1 MKTKIAALVT
11 ATALAC
17 SCLPATAFAYT
28 NVTSWSAKNAK
39 SSFVYHDTQT
49 IKVSGVKHVGVDVSE
64 HNGSIDWKKVKAD
77 GIDYAIIRCGFGWD
91 KKRTDRTNGSQED
104 YRFVTNVKNARAA
117 GLKVGVYLY
126 SYAWNKETALKEA
139 AFTLKLLKKAG
150 LTPSNTDLPV
160 YYDLEEQYGTSRPCV
175 PEKNSRGQVIDSHK
189 ISNYTLASMA
199 KAYCSTIKA
208 AGFKAGVYANT
219 TWWKKYM
226 TYTNSEG
233 KTVQYPT
240 YGKYSRW
247 VAQYG
252 KSCDYT
258 GSKGAWQFTSKGKVN
273 GLGSKTDVSF
283 FYRDYVAQ
291 RKYSVT
297 YKLNGGTNSSSNPK
311 TYYSTKSYT
320 LYNPNRLG
328 YVFKGWYTSSSY
340 ATQVTSIKKG
350 SSGNKTFYA
359 KWARRVSPFQVK
371 VVPGTGLNVR
381 STYSTSGTVTG
392 RLDQGDVVTIN
403 TVYKDWGRLSSGKGW
418 ISLAYC
424 KKA

>member
-1 MKTKIAALVT
+1 M
-11 ATALAC
+11 
-17 SCLPATAFAYT
+17 
-28 NVTSWSAKNAK
+28 
-39 SSFVYHDTQT
+39 
-49 IKVSGVKHVGVDVSE
+49 
-64 HNGSIDWKKVKAD
+64 
-77 GIDYAIIRCGFGWD
+77 
-91 KKRTDRTNGSQED
+91 
-104 YRFVTNVKNARAA
+104 
-117 GLKVGVYLY
+117 
-126 SYAWNKETALKEA
+126 
-139 AFTLKLLKKAG
+139 
-150 LTPSNTDLPV
+150 
-160 YYDLEEQYGTSRPCV
+160 
-175 PEKNSRGQVIDSHK
+175 
-189 ISNYTLASMA
+189 
-199 KAYCSTIKA
+199 
-208 AGFKAGVYANT
+208 
-219 TWWKKYM
+219 
-226 TYTNSEG
+226 
-233 KTVQYPT
+233 
-240 YGKYSRW
+240 
-247 VAQYG
+247 
-252 KSCDYT
+252 
-258 GSKGAWQFTSKGKVN
+258 
-273 GLGSKTDVSF
+273 SF

-291 RKYSVT
+291 SKYSVT

-403 TVYKDWGRLSSGKGW
+403 KVYKDWGRLSSGKGW